1 MAHNG
6 RERKKPYHVM
16 QNTDATPAPDPGS
29 GDGLEGIALP
39 NDYLPQVA
47 KALAHDRERASTY
60 FKHTLIGDPEA
71 DETLEACSSLER
83 AELYLFVQAGMD
95 GDKAALADAPTA
107 LREFFERVDSV
118 PDWFRETAPMPGVR
132 GFHRNS
138 SLILG
143 AMVGGVL
150 VEGFTT
156 NISKSFF
163 LSGRLRDQGVR
174 RLKQNNRH
182 MLEIFMP
189 GGMDRQGDGFKLSVR
204 IRLVHAHIRRLLEE
218 SGDWDTEAWGVPVS
232 AAHLGFA
239 ISAFSARLLHHAKRL
254 GARFSDEER
263 ASFMQVWRQTGYVM
277 GIPEAILY
285 QDEADAL
292 RTFKVGRMCEPP
304 IELESIAMANALEN
318 SAPVVIGIAD
328 PSQRRSLAK
337 YVYNVS
343 GALIGKEMAAALR
356 YPKRNT
362 FGVLPLFR
370 LDVRYKRLLA
380 RLFPNY
386 AARMK
391 QNDFTGMLGASA
403 YDEAGLT
410 YGWPDNVYAER
421 SSRW

>member
-1 MAHNG
+1 
-6 RERKKPYHVM
+6 M
-16 QNTDATPAPDPGS
+16 QNTDITQTSALTGEGS
-29 GDGLEGIALP
+29 LDGIILP
-39 NDYLPQVA
+39 SDYFPQVE
-47 KALAHDRERASTY
+47 KALVHDRERASTY
-60 FKHTLIGDPEA
+60 FKHTLIGDPLA
-71 DETLEACSSLER
+71 DEMLEECSSLER

-95 GDKAALADAPTA
+95 GDKAALADAPAA
-107 LREFFERVDSV
+107 LREFFEQVDSL
-118 PDWFRETAPMPGVR
+118 PDWFRETDPMPGIR
-132 GFHRNS
+132 SFHRTS

-143 AMVGGVL
+143 AMVSGVL

-189 GGMDRQGDGFKLSVR
+189 GGMDRLGDGFKLSLR
-204 IRLVHAHIRRLLEE
+204 IRLVHAHIRRLLKD
-218 SGDWDTEAWGVPVS
+218 SGDWDEVAWGVPVN

-239 ISAFSARLLHHAKRL
+239 IAAFSARLLHHARRL
-254 GARFSDEER
+254 GAQFNDEES
-263 ASFMQVWRQTGYVM
+263 ASFMQVWRRSGYVM
-277 GIPEAILY
+277 GIPETMLY
-285 QDEADAL
+285 HDEADAL
-292 RTFKVGRMCEPP
+292 RTFEVGRMCEPP

-318 SAPVVIGIAD
+318 SAPVVVGIAE

-337 YVYNVS
+337 YVYKVS

-362 FGVLPLFR
+362 FGFLPLFR
-370 LDVRYKRLLA
+370 LDVRCKRLMA

-391 QNDFTGMLGASA
+391 QNDFTGMLAVSA

-410 YGWPDNVYAER
+410 YGWPDNVYAEL

>member
-1 MAHNG
+1 
-6 RERKKPYHVM
+6 M
-16 QNTDATPAPDPGS
+16 QNPDATRASAPRNND
-29 GDGLEGIALP
+29 DLEGIVLP
-39 NDYLPQVA
+39 TDYTPQVE
-47 KALAHDRERASTY
+47 KALAHDYERATNY
-60 FKHTLIGDPEA
+60 FKHTLIGDPVA
-71 DETLEACSSLER
+71 DETLEECSSLKR

-95 GDKAALADAPTA
+95 GDKGALADAPAA
-107 LREFFERVDSV
+107 LREFFDQADVV
-118 PDWFRETAPMPGVR
+118 PDWFHETDSMPGVR
-132 GFHRNS
+132 SFHRNS

-204 IRLVHAHIRRLLEE
+204 IRLVHAHIRRLLGD

-239 ISAFSARLLHHAKRL
+239 ISAFSARLLHHARRL

-263 ASFMQVWRQTGYVM
+263 ASFMQTWRRSGYVM
-277 GIPEAILY
+277 GIPETILY
-285 QDEADAL
+285 RDEADAL
-292 RTFKVGRMCEPP
+292 RTFEVGLMCEPP
-304 IELESIAMANALEN
+304 IGLESIAMANALEN
-318 SAPVVIGIAD
+318 SAPVVVGIAD

-362 FGVLPLFR
+362 LGVLPLFR
-370 LDVRYKRLLA
+370 LDVRYKRLMA

-391 QNDFTGMLGASA
+391 QNDFAGMLGASA

-410 YGWPDNVYAER
+410 YGWPDDVYAER

>member
-1 MAHNG
+1 
-6 RERKKPYHVM
+6 M
-16 QNTDATPAPDPGS
+16 QNPDATRAPVPGS
-29 GDGLEGIALP
+29 GDSLQGVILP
-39 NDYLPQVA
+39 NDYLPQVE

-60 FKHTLIGDPEA
+60 FRHTLIGDPLA
-71 DETLEACSSLER
+71 DETLEECSSLER

-95 GDKAALADAPTA
+95 GDKAALADAPAA
-107 LREFFERVDSV
+107 LREFFDRVDVV
-118 PDWFRETAPMPGVR
+118 PDWFHETDPMPGVR
-132 GFHRNS
+132 SFHRNS

-189 GGMDRQGDGFKLSVR
+189 GGMDRLGDGFKLSVR
-204 IRLVHAHIRRLLEE
+204 IRLVHAHIRRLLED
-218 SGDWDTEAWGVPVS
+218 SGDWDEKAWGVPVS
-232 AAHLGFA
+232 SAHLGFA
-239 ISAFSARLLHHAKRL
+239 ISAFSAQGCFTMPGDWAPSSAMKSGRVSCRYGGGQGMSWA
-254 GARFSDEER
+254 
-263 ASFMQVWRQTGYVM
+263 
-277 GIPEAILY
+277 IPEAILY
-285 QDEADAL
+285 HDETDAL
-292 RTFKVGRMCEPP
+292 RTFEVGRMCEPP

-318 SAPVVIGIAD
+318 SAPVVVGIAD

-356 YPKRNT
+356 YPRRNT

-370 LDVRYKRLLA
+370 LDVRYKRLMA
-380 RLFPNY
+380 RTLPELCRSY
-386 AARMK
+386 
-391 QNDFTGMLGASA
+391 
-403 YDEAGLT
+403 E
-410 YGWPDNVYAER
+410 AER
-421 SSRW
+421 LHRHARGLGVR

>member
-1 MAHNG
+1 MTIRKEHAAPGDAHDSTLDG
-6 RERKKPYHVM
+6 IVL
-16 QNTDATPAPDPGS
+16 PA
-29 GDGLEGIALP
+29 
-39 NDYLPQVA
+39 DYLPQA
-47 KALAHDRERASTY
+47 EKALAHDRERASAY
-60 FKHTLIGDPEA
+60 LKHTLIGDPEA
-71 DETLEACSSLER
+71 DEALEECSSLER

-107 LREFFERVDSV
+107 LRELFERLDTV
-118 PDWFRETAPMPGVR
+118 PDWFHETDPMPGIR
-132 GFHRNS
+132 SFHRNS

-189 GGMDRQGDGFKLSVR
+189 GGMDRQGDGFKLSLR
-204 IRLVHAHIRRLLEE
+204 IRLVHAHIRRLLRD
-218 SGDWDTEAWGVPVS
+218 SGDWEGEAWGVPVS

-254 GARFSDEER
+254 GAQFSDEEK
-263 ASFMQVWRQTGYVM
+263 ASFMQIWHRSGYVM
-277 GIPEAILY
+277 GIPETILY
-285 QDEADAL
+285 HDEADAL
-292 RTFKVGRMCEPP
+292 RTFEVGRMCEPP
-304 IELESIAMANALEN
+304 IGLESIAMANALEN

-362 FGVLPLFR
+362 LGVLPLFR
-370 LDVRYKRLLA
+370 MDIRYKRLMA

-391 QNDFTGMLGASA
+391 QNDFAGMLGASA

-410 YGWPDNVYAER
+410 YGWPDDVYAER

>member
-1 MAHNG
+1 MTTRKEHAAPGDAHDSPLDG
-6 RERKKPYHVM
+6 IVL
-16 QNTDATPAPDPGS
+16 PA
-29 GDGLEGIALP
+29 
-39 NDYLPQVA
+39 DYLPQA
-47 KALAHDRERASTY
+47 EKALAHDRERAANY
-60 FKHTLIGDPEA
+60 LRHTLVGDPAA
-71 DETLEACSSLER
+71 DEMLEECSSLER
-83 AELYLFVQAGMD
+83 AELYLFIQAGMD
-95 GDKAALADAPTA
+95 RDERALADAPA
-107 LREFFERVDSV
+107 PLREFFKGVDSTV
-118 PDWFRETAPMPGVR
+118 PEWFNDVPERPGVR

-138 SLILG
+138 ALILG

-189 GGMDRQGDGFKLSVR
+189 GGMDRDGDGFKLSVR
-204 IRLVHAHIRRLLEE
+204 IRLVHAHIRRLLRG
-218 SGDWDTEAWGVPVS
+218 SGDWDEEAWGMPVS

-239 ISAFSARLLHHAKRL
+239 ISAFSARLLHHARRL
-254 GARFSDEER
+254 GAQFSDEEK
-263 ASFMQVWRQTGYVM
+263 ASFMQVWRRSGYVM
-277 GIPEAILY
+277 GIPESILY
-285 QDEADAL
+285 RDEADAL
-292 RTFKVGRMCEPP
+292 RTFEAGRMCEPP
-304 IELESIAMANALEN
+304 IGLESIAMANALEN

-370 LDVRYKRLLA
+370 LDVRYKRLIGKI
-380 RLFPNY
+380 FPGY
-386 AARMK
+386 AVRMK

-410 YGWPDNVYAER
+410 YGWPDDVYAER
-421 SSRW
+421 SSRY

>member
-1 MAHNG
+1 
-6 RERKKPYHVM
+6 M
-16 QNTDATPAPDPGS
+16 QNPDATRASAPGNNDH
-29 GDGLEGIALP
+29 LEGVVLP
-39 NDYLPQVA
+39 TDYIPQVEI
-47 KALAHDRERASTY
+47 ALAHDHERAANY
-60 FKHTLIGDPEA
+60 FKHTLIGDPLA
-71 DETLEACSSLER
+71 DETLEECSSLTR

-95 GDKAALADAPTA
+95 GDKAALADAPAA
-107 LREFFERVDSV
+107 LREFFDQVDEL
-118 PDWFRETAPMPGVR
+118 PDWFHETDSMPGVR
-132 GFHRNS
+132 SFHRNS

-189 GGMDRQGDGFKLSVR
+189 GGMDRLGDGFKLSVR
-204 IRLVHAHIRRLLEE
+204 IRLVHAHIRRLLRE
-218 SGDWDTEAWGVPVS
+218 SGDWDIEAWGVPVS
-232 AAHLGFA
+232 SAHLGFA
-239 ISAFSARLLHHAKRL
+239 IAAFSARLLHHARRL
-254 GARFSDEER
+254 GAQFTDEER
-263 ASFMQVWRQTGYVM
+263 ASFMQVWRRSGYVM
-277 GIPEAILY
+277 GIPETILY
-285 QDEADAL
+285 HDEADAL
-292 RTFKVGRMCEPP
+292 KVFEIGRMCEPP
-304 IELESIAMANALEN
+304 IGLESIAMANALEN
-318 SAPVVIGIAD
+318 SAPVVVGIAD

-362 FGVLPLFR
+362 LGVLPMFR
-370 LDVRYKRLLA
+370 LDVRYKRLMA
-380 RLFPNY
+380 RLFPSY

>member
-1 MAHNG
+1 
-6 RERKKPYHVM
+6 
-16 QNTDATPAPDPGS
+16 
-29 GDGLEGIALP
+29 
-39 NDYLPQVA
+39 
-47 KALAHDRERASTY
+47 
-60 FKHTLIGDPEA
+60 
-71 DETLEACSSLER
+71 
-83 AELYLFVQAGMD
+83 
-95 GDKAALADAPTA
+95 
-107 LREFFERVDSV
+107 
-118 PDWFRETAPMPGVR
+118 
-132 GFHRNS
+132 
-138 SLILG
+138 
-143 AMVGGVL
+143 MVGGVL

-189 GGMDRQGDGFKLSVR
+189 GGMDRYGDGFKLSVR
-204 IRLVHAHIRRLLEE
+204 IRLVHAHIRRLLKE
-218 SGDWDTEAWGVPVS
+218 SGDWDEEAWGVPVS
-232 AAHLGFA
+232 SAHLDSPSPLSRHGC
-239 ISAFSARLLHHAKRL
+239 STMPGDL
-254 GARFSDEER
+254 GARFSDEEK
-263 ASFMQVWRQTGYVM
+263 ASFMQVWRRSGYVM
-277 GIPEAILY
+277 GIPETILY
-285 QDEADAL
+285 HDEADAL
-292 RTFKVGRMCEPP
+292 RTFEAGLVCEPP
-304 IELESIAMANALEN
+304 IGLESIAMANALEN
-318 SAPVVIGIAD
+318 SAPVVVGIAD

-343 GALIGKEMAAALR
+343 GALIGNEMASALR

-370 LDVRYKRLLA
+370 LDVRYKRLMA

>member
-1 MAHNG
+1 
-6 RERKKPYHVM
+6 M
-16 QNTDATPAPDPGS
+16 QNPEAASSPAPGNGGS
-29 GDGLEGIALP
+29 LEGIALP
-39 NDYLPQVA
+39 TDYLPQVEG
-47 KALAHDRERASTY
+47 ALAHDREWASTY
-60 FKHTLIGDPEA
+60 LEHTLIGDPEA
-71 DETLEACSSLER
+71 DETLEECSSLKR

-95 GDKAALADAPTA
+95 GDKVALADAPAA
-107 LREFFERVDSV
+107 LREFFERQDTM
-118 PDWFRETAPMPGVR
+118 PDWFHEIDPAPGIR
-132 GFHRNS
+132 SFHRNS

-204 IRLVHAHIRRLLEE
+204 IRLVHAHIRRLLRD
-218 SGDWDTEAWGVPVS
+218 STDWDEQAWGVPVS
-232 AAHLGFA
+232 SAHLGFA

-254 GARFSDEER
+254 GAQFSDEEK
-263 ASFMQVWRQTGYVM
+263 ASFMQIWRRSGYVM
-277 GIPEAILY
+277 GIPETILY
-285 QDEADAL
+285 RHEADAQ
-292 RTFKVGRMCEPP
+292 RWFDVGRMCEPP

-318 SAPVVIGIAD
+318 SAPVVVGIAD
-328 PSQRRSLAK
+328 PSQRRSLTR

-370 LDVRYKRLLA
+370 LDVRYKRLMA

-386 AARMK
+386 AARMR

-410 YGWPDNVYAER
+410 YGWPDDVYAER

>member
-1 MAHNG
+1 MTTRKESAAPGDAHDS
-6 RERKKPYHVM
+6 PL
-16 QNTDATPAPDPGS
+16 
-29 GDGLEGIALP
+29 DGIVLP
-39 NDYLPQVA
+39 TEYLPQA
-47 KALAHDRERASTY
+47 ERALAHDRERAANY
-60 FKHTLIGDPEA
+60 LRHTLVGDPAA
-71 DETLEACSSLER
+71 DEMLEECSSLKR

-95 GDKAALADAPTA
+95 RDERALADAPAA
-107 LREFFERVDSV
+107 LREFFRGVDSSV
-118 PDWFRETAPMPGVR
+118 PEWFNDVPERPGVR
-132 GFHRNS
+132 SFHRNS
-138 SLILG
+138 ALILG

-189 GGMDRQGDGFKLSVR
+189 GGMDRDGDGFKLSLR
-204 IRLVHAHIRRLLEE
+204 IRLVHAHIRRLLRD
-218 SGDWDTEAWGVPVS
+218 SGDWDEEAWGMPVS

-239 ISAFSARLLHHAKRL
+239 ISAFSARLLHHAGRL
-254 GARFSDEER
+254 GAQFSDEEK
-263 ASFMQVWRQTGYVM
+263 ASFMQAWRRSGYVM
-277 GIPEAILY
+277 GIPEGILY
-285 QDEADAL
+285 RDEADAL
-292 RTFKVGRMCEPP
+292 RTFEVGRMCEPP
-304 IELESIAMANALEN
+304 IGLESIAMANALAN

-343 GALIGKEMAAALR
+343 GALIGKEMAAALH
-356 YPKRNT
+356 YPRRNT

-370 LDVRYKRLLA
+370 LDVRYKRLMGKI
-380 RLFPNY
+380 FPGY

-410 YGWPDNVYAER
+410 YGWPDDVYAER